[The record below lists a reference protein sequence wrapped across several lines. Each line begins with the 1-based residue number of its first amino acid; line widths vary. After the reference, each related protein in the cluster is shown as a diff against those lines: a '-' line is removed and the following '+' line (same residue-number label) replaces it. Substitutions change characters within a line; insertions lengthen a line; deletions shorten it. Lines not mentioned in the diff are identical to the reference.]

1 MGFSN
6 FTKIAVTPNPTD
18 LTSCKVQTHPT
29 HPVDMNAG
37 KNKRIRA
44 WILTWCKIMGLLAK
58 STRGLGTLNVSGLS
72 RVPNPPTKIKAFM
85 VRVEIS
91 SQQPQQSKVGPNGR
105 KGIPEIFAPNSKI
118 SPTYQ
123 NCHF

>member
-1 MGFSN
+1 
-6 FTKIAVTPNPTD
+6 
-18 LTSCKVQTHPT
+18 
-29 HPVDMNAG
+29 
-37 KNKRIRA
+37 
-44 WILTWCKIMGLLAK
+44 MGLLAK

-118 SPTYQ
+118 PPTYQ
-123 NCHF
+123 NCHFEGSAEECEELRILSDLGGL